1 MSQKKDGFLTDG
13 GLLLKRVFIIA
24 VILSLLSSGCATV
37 NVFRGCPDGII
48 EWADVVKLNDVKYAG
63 GIEDISEAHALE
75 KGSKV
80 GEVNYMMADH
90 ACSNHKIRNGD
101 STYLPVG
108 TEIYEAVGYRSD
120 FRVIAEDRVF
130 QVSDNEAADTIGDLY
145 DIEGKVESIIL
156 ESEID
161 NSYLAELN
169 EKQTKFFIE
178 DYLSLEY
185 IGYDKISD
193 EVEGNNR
200 VFLRIHLQD
209 GTSFLESYW
218 FDRNIL
224 TTGAYGTERIGSII
238 QNTLEE

>member
-1 MSQKKDGFLTDG
+1 M
-13 GLLLKRVFIIA
+13 KRILIMG
-24 VILSLLSSGCATV
+24 VILGLLSSGCSAV
-37 NVFRGCPDGII
+37 NVIRGCPDGII

-63 GIEDISEAHALE
+63 GIEGISEGAALE

-101 STYLPVG
+101 AAYLPVG
-108 TEIYEAVGYRSD
+108 TEIYEAAGYRPD

-130 QVSDNEAADTIGDLY
+130 KVRDNEAADTIGDLY
-145 DIEGKVESIIL
+145 DIEGKVEGIIL

-169 EKQTKFFIE
+169 EEQTKSFVE

-185 IGYDKISD
+185 RGYDKVSD
-193 EVEGNNR
+193 EIEGNNR

-209 GTSFLESYW
+209 GSSFLESYW
-218 FDRNIL
+218 LDSNIL
-224 TTGAYGTERIGSII
+224 TTGAYGTERMSMII
-238 QNTLEE
+238 EKILEE